1 MHYHTIKQPQSSLP
15 TVLVP
20 SSAMRSC
27 ERRLQIPTVW
37 FCLEGKGTF
46 TLLSCQGPHAQ
57 TLGTG
62 PDQDLWAP
70 KTS

>member
-27 ERRLQIPTVW
+27 ERRLQIPTECGSV
-37 FCLEGKGTF
+37 LKERE
-46 TLLSCQGPHAQ
+46 LS
-57 TLGTG
+57 L
-62 PDQDLWAP
+62 
-70 KTS
+70 S